1 MIKHHPTS
9 QQLNAFVSGVCEPTL
24 ALMISAHTDLCAE
37 CQAKCLKLQHVET
50 IDAFSSPV
58 ARTPELDKMFSRIT
72 QLPQQQKTLTADS
85 PFEGSG
91 LSHFDIELEGKRFVL
106 PRTLKRYAKHTGNW
120 SRLVGKLW
128 QAPVDLGC
136 MGKANFIYMEKGG
149 KVPEHTHKGSEMTL
163 VIDGQYGD
171 GVANYDCG
179 DFTLLDG
186 THNHLPHSEADEGC
200 LVFTIVDKPLYF
212 TSGIARLLNPFS
224 HLFF

>member
-1 MIKHHPTS
+1 MIKHHPNA
-9 QQLNAFVSGVCEPTL
+9 QQLNAFVSGTCEPTV
-24 ALMISAHTDLCAE
+24 ALMVSAHVDMCVD
-37 CQAKCLKLQHVET
+37 CQAKCMKLQQVQT
-50 IDAFSSPV
+50 IEALSSPV
-58 ARTPELDKMFSRIT
+58 ATPSLDRMFSQIT
-72 QLPQQQKTLTADS
+72 QLPQQKSNTTRL
-85 PFEGSG
+85 GSVPAT
-91 LSHFDIELEGKRFVL
+91 FDIELEGKRFVL
-106 PRTLKRYAKHTGNW
+106 PRTLKRYAKNTGNW

-128 QAPVDLGC
+128 QAPVDLGY

-149 KVPEHTHKGSEMTL
+149 KVPEHTHKGTEMTL

-186 THNHLPHSEADEGC
+186 QHNHLPHSEADEGC

>member
-1 MIKHHPTS
+1 MIKHHPNA
-9 QQLNAFVSGVCEPTL
+9 QQLNAFVSGTCEPTV
-24 ALMISAHTDLCAE
+24 ALMVSAHVDMCLD
-37 CQAKCLKLQHVET
+37 CQAKCMKLQQVQT
-50 IDAFSSPV
+50 IEALSSPI
-58 ARTPELDKMFSRIT
+58 AMPSLDRMFSQIT
-72 QLPQQQKTLTADS
+72 QLPQQKSTAPRTS
-85 PFEGSG
+85 SVPAS
-91 LSHFDIELEGKRFVL
+91 FDIELEGKRFVL
-106 PRTLKRYAKHTGNW
+106 PRTLKRYAKNTGNW

-128 QAPVDLGC
+128 QAPVDLGY

-149 KVPEHTHKGSEMTL
+149 KVPEHTHKGTEMTL

-186 THNHLPHSEADEGC
+186 QHNHLPHSEADEGC